1 MTPEEILNDYFRNSE
16 NDAEDAYD
24 QAIEAI
30 KQYAKQMCDKQ
41 NEICLEEYM
50 QAKDRSYNQIKNA
63 ISEASYPEEL
73 L

>member
-30 KQYAKQMCDKQ
+30 NQYAKDMCDRQ
-41 NEICLEEYM
+41 RRLCYLSGMIDVLEIKT
-50 QAKDRSYNQIKNA
+50 AP
-63 ISEASYPEEL
+63 YPKEL
-73 L
+73 S